1 MRPILIDAL
10 HITTGGGRVL
20 LEYLCENLIKQD
32 IPFILIRDI
41 RCASIRGVDPSVE
54 FVLSSDQDR
63 KKFYTKNELKFHS
76 ILCFANIPPLKKQQ
90 VPVYTYFHNINL
102 LDIPSEYGLFR
113 TLKTLLKRIYI
124 SFYSKNT
131 DAWIVQTPTMEK
143 NLRKKLPCRGKHVFR
158 FPFYREINQTLSQVK
173 VPRTDYI
180 LVGDYTGTRGHDELL
195 LAWETLS
202 KNGFKPTLHLTVS
215 YDNPFSTIIDEYNKK
230 GVNVVNHGIISH
242 DEVVKLYHMCIAT
255 IYPSKNESL
264 GLGIIEAVEAGCDV
278 IGVNRSYLLDV
289 CTPSTL
295 FEDVTAEYIAHAVST
310 YASTKTSN
318 TTLNVFNNIDYL
330 IDCLI
335 K

>member
-10 HITTGGGRVL
+10 HITTGGGRIL
-20 LEYLCENLIKQD
+20 LEYLCENLIKRE
-32 IPFILIRDI
+32 IRFILIRDI
-41 RCASIRGVDPSVE
+41 RCASIRGVEPSDE
-54 FVLSSDQDR
+54 FVFSSDQER
-63 KKFYTKNELKFHS
+63 KNFYTKNELRFHS

-102 LDIPSEYGLFR
+102 LDIPSDYGLCRAF
-113 TLKTLLKRIYI
+113 KTLLKRIYI
-124 SFYSKNT
+124 SFYAKNT

-143 NLRKKLPCRGKHVFR
+143 KLLKKLPCRGKHVFR
-158 FPFYREINQTLSQVK
+158 FPFYREGNHTLVENSSS
-173 VPRTDYI
+173 RFDYI

-195 LAWETLS
+195 HAWEKLS
-202 KNGFKPTLHLTVS
+202 QNGFNPTLHLTVS

-230 GVNVVNHGIISH
+230 GVNVVNHGIICH

-264 GLGIIEAVEAGCDV
+264 GLGIIEAVQAGCDV

-289 CTPSTL
+289 CTPSIL
-295 FEDVTAEYIAHAVST
+295 FEDVTAEYIARAVST
-310 YASTKTSN
+310 YASINTFK